1 MIDKIW
7 LHTRHNATLAKENI
21 QNMDMM
27 NPITKYRPAL
37 SSASAKVSESD
48 NGVRKGRST
57 GVHTFVKA
65 RRIVRQIDTT

>member
-1 MIDKIW
+1 
-7 LHTRHNATLAKENI
+7 
-21 QNMDMM
+21 MDMM